1 MVVPRADRAFVV
13 PPDPGRAGSLDE
25 LIDEL
30 RSLKTWAGEPSY
42 ETIKDRVNTA
52 WLAEGRPPTEL
63 TGKTTVADCF
73 RTGRRRVNA
82 DLVIAVA
89 AALHP
94 DAGYVTQ
101 WRQALQVIGGQ
112 ARAGSQVRVES
123 RLPAD
128 LPGFTGRTGELERLR
143 RTGAEGGA
151 VTITG
156 LAGVGK
162 SRLAVR
168 AGHLLVRD
176 RLVDRV
182 LFVNLRG
189 VHPDPAQPPAE
200 PAAVLDGFLRLLGVS
215 GQQIPYDL
223 AARAAAY
230 QDRLAGTRTLVVLD
244 NAADAEHV
252 RLLLP
257 RTPGC
262 PVLVTSRRD
271 LTGLRPATHLT
282 VDVFTPEEAA
292 AFVAEAVAG
301 VPAGGDPRAAVRIA
315 RRCGHLPLAL
325 GLVTGHIRGM
335 SGWTLTDH
343 ADRLDERH
351 QDRRLD
357 TGVELAFD
365 LSYRN
370 LPTGEQRLLRLAA
383 LHPGQDFDVHAA
395 AALAGCD
402 LPAVQVLLDRL
413 CREHLLQQDVPGRYT
428 LHDLVRAYA
437 AGRAGDHD
445 PPPERR
451 AALTRL
457 FDFYLATA
465 AAAMDT
471 LHPAEANRRP
481 RTDRAGTPMPELTG
495 LDPARAWLDTER
507 STLVAVAAYTAAHGW
522 PDHTARL
529 STTLFRYLGGG
540 YFTDALAVFGHA
552 RDAARH
558 THDQL
563 AEAHALTSLAVIE
576 TSLSRYRPA
585 TGLLRQALQQFRQA
599 GDQAG
604 EARVLTNLGVVEGI
618 LGHNQPA
625 TDHYTQAVTL
635 FQRAGHRTGEAHA
648 LTNLGDVER
657 RLGRTGPATEH
668 LARALALFRQLD
680 DRTGEAWTLTSLGD
694 VEIRLGRHGEA
705 SDHLQQALVQ
715 YRQLANPVGEAW
727 TLNYLGTLHTRAGL
741 DTGQHQQAI
750 ALFREIGDRRG
761 EASALNGLGEAAHTT
776 GRPAEAQVHHSAA
789 NAIAAELGLR
799 EQQARAHAGL
809 GHAHRAQGRADR
821 ARWHYRRA
829 LDVYTDLGMPEA
841 DELRTLLASDQKR
854 GRTTLADRNR

>member
-1 MVVPRADRAFVV
+1 MAVPRSDHAFLVQ
-13 PPDPGRAGSLDE
+13 PDPGRAGSLGE
-25 LIDEL
+25 LIDAL
-30 RSLKTWAGEPSY
+30 RSLKVWAGEPSY

-52 WLAEGRPPTEL
+52 WLAEGRPRAEL

-73 RTGRRRVNA
+73 RAGRRRVNA
-82 DLVIAVA
+82 DLVLAVV

-101 WRQALQVIGGQ
+101 WRQALQVIGGH
-112 ARAGSQVRVES
+112 ARAGSQVRVQD

-151 VTITG
+151 ATITG

-168 AGHLLVRD
+168 AGHLLVRG

-230 QDRLAGTRTLVVLD
+230 RARLAGTRTLVVLD
-244 NAADAEHV
+244 NAADADHA
-252 RLLLP
+252 RPLLP
-257 RTPGC
+257 ETPGC

-282 VDVFTPEEAA
+282 VDVFTPDEAA
-292 AFVAEAVAG
+292 AFVAGAVAG
-301 VPAGGDPRAAVRIA
+301 VPAGDDPRAAVRIA

-325 GLVTGHIRGM
+325 GLVTGHIRGT

-370 LPTGEQRLLRLAA
+370 LPAAEQRLLRLAA

-395 AALAGCD
+395 AASAGCE
-402 LPAVQVLLDRL
+402 LPAAQVLLDRL
-413 CREHLLQQDVPGRYT
+413 CLEHLLQQEVPGRYT
-428 LHDLVRAYA
+428 FHDLVRAYA

-445 PPPERR
+445 PPSERR

-465 AAAMDT
+465 TAAMDT

-481 RTDRAGTPMPELTG
+481 RTGGVATPVPALTG
-495 LDPARAWLDTER
+495 TAGARAWLDTER
-507 STLVAVAAYTAAHGW
+507 FALVAVVAYTAAHGW
-522 PDHTARL
+522 PSHTARL
-529 STTLFRYLGGG
+529 STTLFRYLSGG
-540 YFTDALAVFGHA
+540 YFTDAQAVFGHA

-558 THDQL
+558 AGDPQ
-563 AEAHALTSLAVIE
+563 AEAHALTSLAVTE
-576 TSLSRYRPA
+576 MSLSRYRPA
-585 TGLLRQALQQFRQA
+585 AELLHRALQQFRAA

-604 EARVLTNLGVVEGI
+604 EARVLTNLGVVEGT
-618 LGHNQPA
+618 LGHNEPA
-625 TDHYTQAVTL
+625 ADHHAHAVAL
-635 FQRAGHRTGEAHA
+635 FRRSGHRTGEAHA
-648 LTNLGDVER
+648 LTSLGDVEG
-657 RLGRTGPATEH
+657 RLGRTGQATEH
-668 LARALALFRQLD
+668 LARSLALFRELD
-680 DRTGEAWTLTSLGD
+680 DRTGEAWTLTSLGE
-694 VEIRLGRHGEA
+694 VEVRMGRDGEA
-705 SDHLQQALVQ
+705 RDHLQQALVQ
-715 YRQLANPVGEAW
+715 YRQLASTFGEAW
-727 TLNYLGTLHTRAGL
+727 TLNLLGSIHSRAGL
-741 DTGQHQQAI
+741 DTGQHEQAI
-750 ALFREIGDRRG
+750 ALFREIGDRSG
-761 EASALNGLGEAAHTT
+761 EANALNGLGEAAHTT
-776 GRPAEAQVHHSAA
+776 GRPADALVHHSAA
-789 NAIAAELGLR
+789 NAIATDLGLR
-799 EQQARAHAGL
+799 DQQARAHAGL
-809 GHAHRAQGRADR
+809 GRAHRAQGRAAR
-821 ARWHYRRA
+821 ARWHHRRA
-829 LDVYTDLGMPEA
+829 LALYTDLGMPEA
-841 DELRTLLASDQKR
+841 DEIRAYLATEALRTQH
-854 GRTTLADRNR
+854 

>member
-25 LIDEL
+25 LIDVL

-52 WLAEGRPPTEL
+52 WLANGRPPAEL

-101 WRQALQVIGGQ
+101 WRQALRVIGGQ

-128 LPGFTGRTGELERLR
+128 PPGFTGRAGELERLR

-168 AGHLLVRD
+168 AGHLLIQD
-176 RLVDRV
+176 GLVDQV

-200 PAAVLDGFLRLLGVS
+200 PAAVLDGFLRVLGVS

-230 QDRLAGTRTLVVLD
+230 RARLAGTRTLVVLD
-244 NAADAEHV
+244 NAADAEHA

-257 RTPGC
+257 GTPGC
-262 PVLVTSRRD
+262 PVLITSRRD
-271 LTGLRPATHLT
+271 LTDLRPATHLT

-292 AFVAEAVAG
+292 AFVAGAVAG
-301 VPAGGDPRAAVRIA
+301 VPDGGDPRAAVRIA

-325 GLVTGHIRGM
+325 GLVTGHIRGR

-402 LPAVQVLLDRL
+402 LPAVQVLLERL
-413 CREHLLQQDVPGRYT
+413 CLEHLLQQEVPGRYT

-465 AAAMDT
+465 TAAMDT
-471 LHPAEANRRP
+471 LHPAETNRRP
-481 RTDRAGTPMPELTG
+481 RTDRPGTPVPELTEP
-495 LDPARAWLDTER
+495 DRARAWLDAER
-507 STLVAVAAYTAAHGW
+507 FALVAVTAHTAAHGW
-522 PDHTARL
+522 PSHTARL
-529 STTLFRYLGGG
+529 STTLFRYLSGG
-540 YFTDALAVFGHA
+540 YFADALAVFGHA

-558 THDQL
+558 AHDPQ

-585 TGLLRQALQQFRQA
+585 AGLLRRALQQFRQA

-604 EARVLTNLGVVEGI
+604 EARALTNLGVVEGI

-625 TDHYTQAVTL
+625 ADHYTEAVAL

-648 LTNLGDVER
+648 LNNLGDVES
-657 RLGRTGPATEH
+657 RLGRTGQATEH
-668 LARALALFRQLD
+668 FARALALFRQLD
-680 DRTGEAWTLTSLGD
+680 DHTGEAWTLTCLGQ
-694 VEIRLGRHGEA
+694 VEVRMGRYGEA

-727 TLNYLGTLHTRAGL
+727 TLNYLGTLHTRAGR

-776 GRPAEAQVHHSAA
+776 GRPADALAHHSAA
-789 NAIAAELGLR
+789 NAIAADLGLR

-809 GHAHRAQGRADR
+809 GNAHRAQGRAGR
-821 ARWHYRRA
+821 ARSHYRRA
-829 LDVYTDLGMPEA
+829 LDAYTDLGMPEA
-841 DELRTLLASDQKR
+841 DEIRTHLAADEKR
-854 GRTTLADRNR
+854 SRTTLADRTR